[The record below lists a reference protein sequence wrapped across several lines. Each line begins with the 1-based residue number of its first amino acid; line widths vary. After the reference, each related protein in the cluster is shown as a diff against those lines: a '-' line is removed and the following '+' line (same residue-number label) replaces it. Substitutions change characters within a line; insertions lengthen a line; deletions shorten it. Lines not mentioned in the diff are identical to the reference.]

1 MSSGWPYGPGRDVE
15 RPFDREKSSL
25 VIECVHL
32 GFVEEDAGRPVGDDG
47 AVVPGVPEAPHH
59 VDEFAGDLVAQVVL
73 RKRSLLKFA
82 AAALWELVTMFHAAR
97 PPEMLCSVMNVRATS
112 NGSQKLV
119 DTVAPSPTWRVTAA
133 KAAISVVGSKRDT
146 KAG

>member
-1 MSSGWPYGPGRDVE
+1 
-15 RPFDREKSSL
+15 
-25 VIECVHL
+25 
-32 GFVEEDAGRPVGDDG
+32 
-47 AVVPGVPEAPHH
+47 
-59 VDEFAGDLVAQVVL
+59 
-73 RKRSLLKFA
+73 
-82 AAALWELVTMFHAAR
+82 MFHAAR

-112 NGSQKLV
+112 NGSLKLV